1 MKPTSLRPS
10 RRVLAAVT
18 AVTTLAGLGAWG
30 AQTASAA
37 PRVPAALAAAATT
50 ACAPAWSAA
59 TVYTGGTAAS
69 YQGVNYTAK
78 WWTQGETPG
87 ASAYG
92 AWASN
97 GACGASTPTATTTP
111 TSTTTPTATTSPT
124 ATASP
129 TTSPTATPTG
139 GTTSP
144 ATDEACRPD
153 GLYETPGVAVP
164 YCDVYGTDGRE
175 KLPNDLKRRV
185 IGYYTSWRTGA
196 DGTPSYL
203 PGNIPWDKVSHINYA
218 FAHIDGNGKV
228 SVNQDAKG
236 NPATD
241 ATFPGTTMNAKLPY
255 TGELNLLNTAKAAH
269 PGVKSL
275 VSVGGWAETGG
286 YFDASG
292 ARVASGGFYAMTA
305 SQQKI
310 DAFADSAVAFIR
322 QYGFDGVDIDYEYPT
337 SNTNAGNPLDF
348 PTANAQRG
356 VLWKN
361 YLALMKTLRTKLD
374 QASAADGRYY
384 ELTAAVPASGWLLR
398 GEEVSQMVEY
408 LDFVNMMSYDLHG
421 AWNDKVGG
429 NAPLFD
435 DGQDAELA
443 GAGVYTA
450 YKGIGYLNGDWAY
463 HYFRGAMQ
471 AGRINLGVP
480 FYTRGWKNVT
490 GGTNGLHGTAPLPD
504 QTKCPAGTGPSAG
517 GTTPCGNGADGI
529 DNLWH
534 DANASGNQEAAGSNP
549 IWHVLNLA
557 KGVVGDYAASYGSPT
572 TPLTG
577 TYQHNFD
584 STSGTEWWWNASTK
598 TFLSGDA
605 DQAVDQKA
613 AYVDANGLGG
623 IMIWELAGDYAY
635 DSAKGQY
642 GMGSTLVT
650 KIHDAFTKAT
660 PYGASKADVTMP
672 DKALDLD
679 VSYSD
684 FALGDNNYPINPK
697 VTFTNKGKAAIPAGS
712 TITFDYASSDTGAM
726 SEQNGW
732 GLTQT
737 GSTKPANNVGGLK
750 FDFYT
755 ATIKVPSGGIP
766 AGGSASTKL
775 SWQLPIAQLSNLRV
789 TVNGTTYA
797 ATYDNPRGVTVVD
810 AASGTGSTG
819 GTGGTG
825 GTGTC
830 TAPAWDAA
838 TVYTGGQTV
847 SYGGHTWSAKWWTQN
862 NQPSASDASPW
873 ADKGAC

>member
-1 MKPTSLRPS
+1 M
-10 RRVLAAVT
+10 
-18 AVTTLAGLGAWG
+18 
-30 AQTASAA
+30 
-37 PRVPAALAAAATT
+37 
-50 ACAPAWSAA
+50 
-59 TVYTGGTAAS
+59 
-69 YQGVNYTAK
+69 
-78 WWTQGETPG
+78 
-87 ASAYG
+87 
-92 AWASN
+92 
-97 GACGASTPTATTTP
+97 
-111 TSTTTPTATTSPT
+111 
-124 ATASP
+124 
-129 TTSPTATPTG
+129 
-139 GTTSP
+139 
-144 ATDEACRPD
+144 
-153 GLYETPGVAVP
+153 P
-164 YCDVYGTDGRE
+164 YCDAYDTAGRE
-175 KLPNDLKRRV
+175 KLPNDLARRV

-203 PGNIPWDKVSHINYA
+203 PGDIPWDDVSHINYA
-218 FAHIDGNGKV
+218 FAHIEGNGKV
-228 SVNQDAKG
+228 SVNQDAAG

-241 ATFPGTTMNAKLPY
+241 ATFAGTTMNASLPY
-255 TGELNLLNTAKAAH
+255 TGELNLLNTAKVAH
-269 PGVKSL
+269 PGVRTL

-286 YFDASG
+286 YFDADG
-292 ARVASGGFYAMTA
+292 DRVASGGFYAMTQ
-305 SQQKI
+305 SQAKI

-322 QYGFDGVDIDYEYPT
+322 QYGFDGVDIDDEYPT
-337 SNTNAGNPLDF
+337 SNNNAGNPLDF
-348 PTANAQRG
+348 STSNAQRG

-361 YLALMKTLRTKLD
+361 YLALMKTLRQKLD
-374 QASAADGRYY
+374 VASAADGTYY

-398 GEEVSQMVEY
+398 GEEVSQMVPY
-408 LDFVNMMSYDLHG
+408 LDFLNMMSYDLHG

-443 GAGVYTA
+443 DAGVYTA

-480 FYTRGWKNVT
+480 FYTRGWKDVS
-490 GGTNGLHGTAPLPD
+490 GGTDGLHGKAALPD

-534 DANASGNQEAAGSNP
+534 DTNSAGNQEAAGSNP

-557 KGVVGDYAASYGSPT
+557 KGVVGDYTASYGSPT
-572 TPLTG
+572 TLTG
-577 TYQHNFD
+577 TYEHHFD
-584 STSGTEWWWNASTK
+584 DVSKTEWWWNPTTK
-598 TFLSGDA
+598 VFLSGDA
-605 DQAVDQKA
+605 DEAVDAKA
-613 AYVDANGLGG
+613 KYVADNGLGG

-642 GMGSTLVT
+642 EMGHTLVS
-650 KIHDAFTKAT
+650 KIHDAFTQAT

-672 DKALDLD
+672 TQALDLD
-679 VSYSD
+679 VTYSD

-697 VTFTNKGKAAIPAGS
+697 VTFTNNGSTAIPAGS

-737 GSTKPANNVGGLK
+737 GNTKPANNVGGLP

-766 AGGSASTKL
+766 AGGSVSTKL

-797 ATYDNPRGVTVVD
+797 TTYDHPRGVTVVD
-810 AASGTGSTG
+810 AASGSGSTD
-819 GTGGTG
+819 GTG
-825 GTGTC
+825 
-830 TAPAWDAA
+830 APARARHPRGRPRPSTPGARPSATAGTPGRRSGGRRATDRAPRTRARGPTRARADAA
-838 TVYTGGQTV
+838 PGGV
-847 SYGGHTWSAKWWTQN
+847 RGGARHGRRGDRGLSLRVLVRHGRRRPGQHGRRRRREHGLRRLGCAHGHGAARGAA
-862 NQPSASDASPW
+862 PGHRGRLLGRGGDAGRGHPRLGGRLP
-873 ADKGAC
+873 DGFRVPRLRRRRREGRGARRRLPAEGRDVPRRRGARGGPGRGREAHVGAREGGGVRRHAHRLHAVLPG